1 MKKIQRTSAKTLVIV
16 AGVGSVIGVGARPAI
31 ESLEGIA
38 PTVGWGPGL
47 ALALGAAVLG
57 VLARSTHVALK
68 RDKRTM
74 YAARGMR
81 LLALAKASVV
91 VGAFFAGAYGGYALA
106 FVDAFNTP
114 FGRDRVIH
122 SLFAA
127 VMAIAFTIAALF
139 LERAL
144 QIPDDEDGAIKQAHP
159 A

>member
-1 MKKIQRTSAKTLVIV
+1 MKKIQRTSATTLAII
-16 AGVGSVIGVGARPAI
+16 AGVGAVIGVGARPAI

-47 ALALGAAVLG
+47 ALALGAGVLG

-68 RDKRTM
+68 KDKRTM

-81 LLALAKASVV
+81 LLALAKASAV
-91 VGAFFAGAYGGYALA
+91 VGVFFAGAYGGYALA
-106 FVDAFNTP
+106 FVDAFNSP

-122 SLFAA
+122 SVFAA
-127 VMAIAFTIAALF
+127 IMAIGFTIAALF

-144 QIPDDEDGAIKQAHP
+144 QIPDDEDGAIEQTNLA
-159 A
+159 